1 MKASHLLALLLLA
14 PLFVLASCDDDDN
27 DDNGE
32 FTYDWQNRNAAYFVQ
47 TMEEAKADI
56 AQAQA
61 EHPDDWENYTSWRV
75 ARSFAKVEGAAI
87 GLTDSICYRIVESG
101 TGSGCPL
108 YTDSVRINYIG
119 RLMPTESYPEG
130 RVFDH
135 SGLYETEDY
144 VFSPLYSAPSTFI
157 MSGLVEGL
165 TTALLYMH
173 IGDRWRV
180 YIPQELGYQ
189 SASSGVL
196 PGYSTLVFDVQLK
209 GYVRK

>member
-1 MKASHLLALLLLA
+1 MKAPHLLALLLLA
-14 PLFVLASCDDDDN
+14 PLFALTACDDDDN

-32 FTYDWQNRNAAYFVQ
+32 FTYDWQNRNAVYFAQ

-56 AQAQA
+56 AKAQA
-61 EHPDDWENYTSWRV
+61 EHPADWEAHTPWRV
-75 ARSFAKVEGAAI
+75 ARSYAKVEGAAI
-87 GLTDSICYRIVESG
+87 KQTDSICYRIIESG

-108 YTDSVRINYIG
+108 YTDSVRINYTG
-119 RLMPTESYPEG
+119 RLMPTESYAEG

-135 SGLYETEDY
+135 SGLYETDDY
-144 VFSPLYSAPSTFI
+144 VFSPQFSAPSTFLV
-157 MSGLVEGL
+157 GGVVEGL

-189 SASSGVL
+189 SASSGVM

-209 GYVRK
+209 SYFRK